1 MRRMHVTRRIRRQVA
16 ARPGR
21 IAAGLLAA
29 AALLAAACG
38 GNEAASPRAVDRTP
52 PAEAASTADAATS
65 TAEDATPAQAE
76 QAPASTAQAP
86 ALVAVPQIAERDD
99 GLSGAPVPPPT
110 AQSVAFDAGL
120 VDERA
125 GAFPP
130 LDFPAVVP
138 ASEASWM
145 PDDELVLGAVQN
157 GAARAYPIFML
168 RLHHVANDEL
178 GGEPYLVTF

>member
-1 MRRMHVTRRIRRQVA
+1 MHVTRRIRSHVA

-21 IAAGLLAA
+21 IAAGLLGA

-38 GNEAASPRAVDRTP
+38 GNEAASPLGVDRTP
-52 PAEAASTADAATS
+52 ASTAV
-65 TAEDATPAQAE
+65 
-76 QAPASTAQAP
+76 PASTEQATESLGVRQEP
-86 ALVAVPQIAERDD
+86 ESLGVRRETE
-99 GLSGAPVPPPT
+99 LTGAPVPPPT
-110 AQSVAFDAGL
+110 VRSAEFDADL

-145 PDDELVLGAVQN
+145 SDDELVLGAVQN
-157 GAARAYPIFML
+157 GAARAYSIFML